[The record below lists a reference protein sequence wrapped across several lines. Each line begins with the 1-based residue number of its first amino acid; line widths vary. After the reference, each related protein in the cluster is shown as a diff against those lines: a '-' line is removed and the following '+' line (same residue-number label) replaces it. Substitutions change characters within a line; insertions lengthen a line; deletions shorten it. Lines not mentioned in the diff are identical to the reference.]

1 MKKKQG
7 TKRDVRSSYT
17 SQFFSFAIVPDGVR
31 DEDLAEPGL
40 EVLEEV
46 GDGELDGHGDLGLGV
61 LVVAPPLADLG
72 EADRDEERQRA
83 DVERVHHHAPL
94 EKLAM

>member
-1 MKKKQG
+1 MY
-7 TKRDVRSSYT
+7 DRSSYT
-17 SQFFSFAIVPDGVR
+17 ILCAIVPDGVR

-46 GDGELDGHGDLGLGV
+46 RDGELDGHGDLGLGV
-61 LVVAPPLADLG
+61 LVVAAPLADLG